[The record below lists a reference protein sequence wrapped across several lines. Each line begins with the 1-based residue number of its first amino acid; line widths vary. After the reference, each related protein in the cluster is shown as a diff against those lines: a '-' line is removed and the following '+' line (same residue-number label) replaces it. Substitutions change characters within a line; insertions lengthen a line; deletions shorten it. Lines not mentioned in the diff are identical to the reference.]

1 MKSGFLKQNN
11 IGKAG
16 VEIEIMLV
24 YRLFEG
30 WHF

>member
-11 IGKAG
+11 IGKTD
-16 VEIEIMLV
+16 VEIEKRLV
-24 YRLFEG
+24 YQLFED